1 MEQEEC
7 FGARITGGGFGGC
20 SVNVVRANAAERFVA
35 TVRREYAA
43 KMRIESD
50 CFVCTPSDGAF
61 ALAKKGG
68 VA

>member
-1 MEQEEC
+1 
-7 FGARITGGGFGGC
+7 
-20 SVNVVRANAAERFVA
+20 VNVVRADATERFVA
-35 TVRREYAA
+35 TLRREYAA
-43 KMRIESD
+43 KTGIEAD